1 MSLGWLGPLVVGLVY
16 SQRGPT
22 ATVVLMTG
30 WAFAL
35 AVATSLA
42 PALRHGPPR
51 LVGTPGA

>member
-1 MSLGWLGPLVVGLVY
+1 MGAT
-16 SQRGPT
+16 PT
-22 ATVVLMTG
+22 IVLLIG

-51 LVGTPGA
+51 LVGEPVI